1 MTTNRAPSTRGV
13 VAEAATSPAGRSEGD
28 GDADVLLVEDD
39 ARLRDVL
46 VRGMRE
52 MGFRPAAAASAEQ
65 AIRLMD
71 RRPCPTVIVDLNLP
85 GAGGLDFLRAVRRR
99 WPRTQAII
107 LTGFGD
113 LAAAREAI
121 HLEVVDFLTKPCALG
136 DLEIAL
142 GRAAERLNR
151 QAAADGGPAP
161 RIAPPDDGGL
171 AADLAFAPREG
182 SAALSIEDVERRA
195 ILAVLEKHGQN
206 RATAAA
212 ELGISV
218 RKLYYRLAQY
228 QKQGH
233 DVS

>member
-1 MTTNRAPSTRGV
+1 MVTS
-13 VAEAATSPAGRSEGD
+13 ATMSPRGRSALPSGRPGD
-28 GDADVLLVEDD
+28 DDNDDADVLLVEDD
-39 ARLRDVL
+39 ARFRDVL
-46 VRGMRE
+46 LRGMRE
-52 MGFRPAAAASAEQ
+52 MGFRPAAVASAEQ
-65 AIRLMD
+65 ATRRMD
-71 RRPCPTVIVDLNLP
+71 RRPCPIVIVDLNLP
-85 GAGGLDFLRAVRRR
+85 GAGGMDFLRVVRQR
-99 WPRTQAII
+99 WPQTQAII

-113 LAAAREAI
+113 LAAARAAI

-142 GRAAERLNR
+142 GRAAERLAR
-151 QAAADGGPAP
+151 QAAADGVPTP
-161 RIAPPDDGGL
+161 RPDGTDRL
-171 AADLAFAPREG
+171 AAELAFAPHEG

-195 ILAVLEKHGQN
+195 ILAVLEKHEQN

-233 DVS
+233 ETL